1 MSKPPLSIDKDLLQ
15 IHREAEQ
22 LNSLVSMLADEP
34 AGVRDV
40 WHWQWD
46 DLMERFQRLCQLH
59 QQGMM
64 PQALEG
70 EFLTVSRI
78 LADGRELIK
87 ALGCEVPP
95 EIYDL
100 SLTDAQS
107 AS

>member
-1 MSKPPLSIDKDLLQ
+1 MSKPPLSIDVDLLQ

-22 LNSLVSMLADEP
+22 LHLLVSMLANEP

-46 DLMERFQRLCQLH
+46 GLMERVQRLCRLH
-59 QQGMM
+59 QQGLI
-64 PQALEG
+64 PETLED
-70 EFLTVSRI
+70 EFLTVSRM
-78 LADGRELIK
+78 LTESRELIE

-95 EIYDL
+95 EIREL
-100 SLTDAQS
+100 SLTDTQP